1 MIIAKDARES
11 AFGVAL
17 EKLLKIYP
25 DPQENEVNVGNFS
38 QARESTNLTF
48 QRDRTFH
55 RGKIPSYMYH
65 LFKIL
70 HEFVR
75 RETTRRY
82 KNQTLV
88 NRFVDFTTQFFACF
102 RHHNKFRFCKHLS
115 DGFSASVSGHPCDK
129 CSNVV

>member
-48 QRDRTFH
+48 QRDR
-55 RGKIPSYMYH
+55 GKIPSYICIIFLRYCMNS
-65 LFKIL
+65 FEEKRQDVIKI
-70 HEFVR
+70 
-75 RETTRRY
+75 
-82 KNQTLV
+82 
-88 NRFVDFTTQFFACF
+88 
-102 RHHNKFRFCKHLS
+102 KH
-115 DGFSASVSGHPCDK
+115 
-129 CSNVV
+129 